1 MSEPLVTGIFT
12 LLGALLGGIISY
24 LGSRNERKI
33 ESLKSKVNLLSK
45 QVISY
50 WHLEKLYSDEI
61 GELLSRPSRTVLQE
75 YRDKIESM
83 DLERPTMTEKEAKRI
98 LTKNS

>member
-1 MSEPLVTGIFT
+1 MSEPIITGVFT
-12 LLGALLGGIISY
+12 ILGAILGGIISY

-33 ESLKSKVNLLSK
+33 ELLKSRVNLLSK

-50 WHLEKLYSDEI
+50 WNLEKLYSDEI
-61 GELLSRPSRTVLQE
+61 GRLLSRPSRTVLQE

>member
-1 MSEPLVTGIFT
+1 
-12 LLGALLGGIISY
+12 
-24 LGSRNERKI
+24 
-33 ESLKSKVNLLSK
+33 
-45 QVISY
+45 
-50 WHLEKLYSDEI
+50 LEFRELYSDEI
-61 GELLSRPSRTVLQE
+61 GRLLSRPSRTVLQE

>member
-1 MSEPLVTGIFT
+1 MSEPIITGVFT

-33 ESLKSKVNLLSK
+33 ELLKSRVNLLSK

-50 WHLEKLYSDEI
+50 WNLEKLYSDEI
-61 GELLSRPSRTVLQE
+61 GQLLSRPSKTVLQE

-83 DLERPTMTEKEAKRI
+83 DLERPTMIEKEAKRI

>member
-1 MSEPLVTGIFT
+1 MSEPIITGVFT

-33 ESLKSKVNLLSK
+33 ELLKSRVNLLSK

-50 WHLEKLYSDEI
+50 WNLEKLYSDEI
-61 GELLSRPSRTVLQE
+61 GQLLSRPSRTVLQE

>member
-1 MSEPLVTGIFT
+1 MSEPIITGIFT
-12 LLGALLGGIISY
+12 LSGALLGGIISY

-33 ESLKSKVNLLSK
+33 ELLKSRVNLLSK

-50 WHLEKLYSDEI
+50 WNLEKLYSDEI
-61 GELLSRPSRTVLQE
+61 GQLLSRPSKTVLQE

-83 DLERPTMTEKEAKRI
+83 DLERPTMTEKEAKRL

>member
-1 MSEPLVTGIFT
+1 MSEPIITGVFT
-12 LLGALLGGIISY
+12 LLGAILGGIISY

-33 ESLKSKVNLLSK
+33 ELLKSRVNLLSK

-50 WHLEKLYSDEI
+50 WNLEKLYSDEI
-61 GELLSRPSRTVLQE
+61 GQLLSRPSRTVLQE

-98 LTKNS
+98 LTNNS